1 MPLKSGSVADFASS
15 LAEAMENEM
24 KTEWQAVKHTALPDQ
39 GVEDRRLL
47 FVAIARGTFNF
58 LKQHES
64 DFMKKITLHD
74 ASGIGGDI
82 IKYAVVQLE
91 LNL

>member
-24 KTEWQAVKHTALPDQ
+24 IVEWQAVKGTALPDQ

-47 FVAIARGTFNF
+47 FVAIARGTLKF
-58 LKQHES
+58 LKLHEDDLMS
-64 DFMKKITLHD
+64 KITLHD
-74 ASGIGGDI
+74 DTGIGAD